1 MKVTIPKGKD
11 SSITENITLELAK
24 YTIFAGENNS
34 GKSNLIKAIKD
45 HDDFKSYN
53 QIFVPAENI
62 QPQDKEAKTKVV
74 STEFFKLLKL
84 ILKPVFDKEEILNGL
99 VKKFNNLEE
108 KKEFITTVNK
118 TLKDFGVENH
128 EFDVKISKE
137 EFEES
142 LIVKKTKGFVRD
154 LYKTDVTEVDF
165 ENIGM
170 GTRRL
175 IVAALIRYYEEKKIN
190 EDEKVLII
198 FEEPEVYLHPKL
210 KKGLYESLLRLSTER
225 ENTMVLITTH
235 DPYFIEL
242 GRGQKIYRVFRD
254 PNKKDATM
262 VEPMESNGLLGY
274 KSDSEINYLIFSI
287 PSKTYFI
294 ELYETLL
301 AEYETFLADS
311 YFTNDYKEKDDEENE
326 KRSKYSKLNQWIKT
340 QDAEGKTKI
349 EFVDEKKNNPKISKL
364 RYKLAHP
371 KEKMAGIP
379 EEEINNRIK
388 ELKEL
393 LQVMRA
399 KRK

>member
-1 MKVTIPKGKD
+1 MKVTIPKEKD
-11 SSITENITLELAK
+11 SSITEDIPLKLAK

-34 GKSNLIKAIKD
+34 GKSNLIKAIND
-45 HDDFKSYN
+45 HDDFESYN
-53 QIFVPAENI
+53 RIFIPAENI
-62 QPQDKEAKTKVV
+62 QPQDKEAKTSVV
-74 STEFFKLLKL
+74 STDFFKLLKL
-84 ILKPVFDKEEILNGL
+84 ILKPIFDKDEILNGL
-99 VKKFNNLEE
+99 VKRFDNLDE

-142 LIVKKTKGFVRD
+142 LIVKKIKGFVRD
-154 LYKTDVTEVDF
+154 LYKTDVTDVDF

-190 EDEKVLII
+190 EGEKVMIL
-198 FEEPEVYLHPKL
+198 FEEPEAYLHPKL
-210 KKGLYESLLRLSTER
+210 KKELYKSLFRLSTR
-225 ENTMVLITTH
+225 ENTRVLITTH

-242 GRGQKIYRVFRD
+242 GRGQYIYRVFRD
-254 PNKKDATM
+254 TKKKDATT
-262 VEPMESNGLLGY
+262 VKLMESDGLLGY
-274 KSDSEINYLIFSI
+274 KSESEINYLIFGI

-301 AEYETFLADS
+301 GESD
-311 YFTNDYKEKDDEENE
+311 FTNDYEEKDDEKNE

-340 QDAEGKTKI
+340 QEAEGKIKI
-349 EFVDEKKNNPKISKL
+349 EFKDEKKDNPKISNLRHKL
-364 RYKLAHP
+364 THP
-371 KEKMAGIP
+371 TEKTASMP

-388 ELKEL
+388 ELKDL

>member
-1 MKVTIPKGKD
+1 MKVTIQKEKD
-11 SSITENITLELAK
+11 SSITEDITLELAK

-34 GKSNLIKAIKD
+34 GKSNLIKAIRK

-53 QIFVPAENI
+53 QIFVPAKNI
-62 QPQDKEAKTKVV
+62 QPQDEEAKATTV
-74 STEFFKLLKL
+74 STDFFKLLKL
-84 ILKPVFDKEEILNGL
+84 IMKPIFNKEEMLNGL
-99 VKKFNNLEE
+99 LKGFNNSEG
-108 KKEFITTVNK
+108 KKEFINAVNE
-118 TLKDFGVENH
+118 TLKNFGVENH

-142 LIVKKTKGFVRD
+142 LIIKKTKGIVKD
-154 LYKTDVTEVDF
+154 LYKTEVTEVDL

-170 GTRRL
+170 GTQRL

-198 FEEPEVYLHPKL
+198 FEEPEVYLHPKF
-210 KKGLYESLLRLSTER
+210 KKGLYESLLRLSAER

-242 GRGQKIYRVFRD
+242 GRGQMIYRVFRD
-254 PNKKDATM
+254 SKKKDATM

-274 KSDSEINYLIFSI
+274 KSDSEINYLIFGI

-301 AEYETFLADS
+301 AEHETLLADS
-311 YFTNDYKEKDDEENE
+311 DFTNNYEEKNDEENE
-326 KRSKYSKLNQWIKT
+326 ERSKYSKLNQWIKT
-340 QDAEGKTKI
+340 QDTEEKIKI
-349 EFVDEKKNNPKISKL
+349 EFEDEKKNNPKISKL

-371 KEKMAGIP
+371 KEKTVSIK
-379 EEEINNRIK
+379 EEEINNGIK

-393 LQVMRA
+393 LQVIRA
-399 KRK
+399 VRK